1 MTSIVPSLRYLFRN
15 DAKILRTQ
23 HIRVGEDKCLLTV
36 IELIH
41 RQNGWKGD
49 QITRGKTTSLSGDG
63 GGKAKLSPRQPRQG
77 GSCPRWLRSLV
88 FKVFRDKLRCLL

>member
-49 QITRGKTTSLSGDG
+49 QITRGKTTSLSEAG
-63 GGKAKLSPRQPRQG
+63 GGKAQAEPQTTQAGRVMSTGAQEFG
-77 GSCPRWLRSLV
+77 
-88 FKVFRDKLRCLL
+88 F